1 LPKNNKQF
9 PAKNSV
15 PFMNKKFA
23 MRALKYFLKSSKKI
37 NLMFQWLAIRHLF
50 GCIKDQSLFCW
61 DMWLV
66 FYQIRVKGR

>member
-37 NLMFQWLAIRHLF
+37 NLMFQ
-50 GCIKDQSLFCW
+50 
-61 DMWLV
+61 
-66 FYQIRVKGR
+66 